1 MKNMGTIIGIVL
13 TLVMIIIVG
22 VLTYHSMYGSS
33 KAAVEKTY
41 QVPSLRNTGSKPDKT
56 LPSSGTADSSN
67 SALPLTGDA
76 TADTL
81 LNELNTTVDDEGAK
95 DLQTLKEEASQL

>member
-41 QVPSLRNTGSKPDKT
+41 QVPSLRNKATKPDAT
-56 LPSSGTADSSN
+56 LPSSGTAVSN